1 MTTVTPPR
9 TTEKKP
15 WPALWALVVGFFMI
29 LVDST
34 IVSVA
39 TPTIAQKLDA
49 DINAVIWV
57 TSAYLLAYAVPLLIT
72 GRLGDRFGPKVLYQT
87 GLVVFTLASL
97 WCGLSGSIEMLIVAR
112 VVQGLGAAMMTPQTM
127 SVITRMFPPQ
137 NRGAA
142 MGLWGA
148 VAGVASLVGPIL
160 GGLLVDGFGWEWIF
174 IVNVPVGV
182 VAFVLAQ
189 RFVPSFERHGHRFD
203 YLGIVLSAVGLFLL
217 VFGIQ
222 EGETY
227 DWGVIA
233 GPLTVWSL
241 IIAGLVVLAAFV
253 VWQGV
258 QKGEPL
264 LPLGLFKDRNFT
276 LANIAITAVGVA
288 ISSFALPIMLWAQ
301 DVEKFSPTGAA
312 LLLVPQAVISAGLA
326 PLVGKKL
333 TVWNPRWVAS
343 FGLACFSAGLFWF
356 GALLSSGADWGWVLL
371 PSALLGLANACMW
384 GPLSVSATRN
394 LSPRL
399 AGAGSGVYN
408 TTRQIGAVLGSAGIA
423 ALIEARITANF
434 PVQSGGVSA
443 GGAEQQVG
451 GLPGFLLQPFATA
464 MGQSLVLPAVVL
476 VIAIVAALFLA
487 KPKQTVAWQQTGSV
501 ATQPDAAAPDAAA
514 PAPAA
519 AAAPAAAPAEH
530 GVHAAAA
537 APATPEDELASLDH
551 HGKHADA

>member
-1 MTTVTPPR
+1 MTSVTP
-9 TTEKKP
+9 TAHTAEKKP

-39 TPTIAQKLDA
+39 TPTIAQQLDA

-72 GRLGDRFGPKVLYQT
+72 GRLGDRFGPKIMYQI

-148 VAGVASLVGPIL
+148 TAGIASLVGPIA

-174 IVNVPVGV
+174 FVNVPVGV
-182 VAFVLAQ
+182 VAFILAQ
-189 RFVPSFERHGHRFD
+189 RFVPSFEKRQHKFD
-203 YLGIVLSAVGLFLL
+203 VLGIVLSAVGMFLL

-227 DWGVIA
+227 KWGTIA
-233 GPLTVWSL
+233 GPISVWSL

-253 VWQGV
+253 VWQHF
-258 QKGEPL
+258 QKSEPL
-264 LPLGLFKDRNFT
+264 LPLVLFKDRNFT

-288 ISSFALPIMLWAQ
+288 ISSFALPLMLWAQ
-301 DVEKFSPTGAA
+301 DVKAFSPTQAA
-312 LLLVPQAVISAGLA
+312 LLLVPMAVLSAALA
-326 PLVGKKL
+326 PLVGKNL
-333 TVWNPRWVAS
+333 NRWNPRWVAA
-343 FGLACFSAGLFWF
+343 FGLACFSGGLFWF
-356 GALLSSGADWGWVLL
+356 GALVAGNSGWQLILL
-371 PSALLGLANACMW
+371 PSALLGVANACMW

-394 LSPRL
+394 LSPQL

-423 ALIEARITANF
+423 ALIEARIAANF
-434 PVQSGGVSA
+434 PQGSGSGG
-443 GGAEQQVG
+443 GATQQVG
-451 GLPGFLLQPFATA
+451 TLPGFLQSPFSEA
-464 MGQSLVLPAVVL
+464 MGQSLVLPATVL
-476 VIAIVAALFLA
+476 LIAIVASLFLA
-487 KPKQTVAWQQTGSV
+487 KPKQTVGWSQTGSI
-501 ATQPDAAAPDAAA
+501 ATLPGAQDVDG
-514 PAPAA
+514 PA
-519 AAAPAAAPAEH
+519 
-530 GVHAAAA
+530 HAASA
-537 APATPEDELASLDH
+537 APATPDEELATADH
-551 HGKHADA
+551 RGRHVGAE

>member
-72 GRLGDRFGPKVLYQT
+72 GRLGDRFGPKVMYQI

-97 WCGLSGSIEMLIVAR
+97 WCGLAGSIEVLIVAR
-112 VVQGLGAAMMTPQTM
+112 VVQGLGAAMMSPQTM
-127 SVITRMFPPQ
+127 SVITRIFPPQ
-137 NRGAA
+137 KRGAA

-148 VAGVASLVGPIL
+148 VAGVASLVGPIV

-174 IVNVPVGV
+174 FVNVPVGV

-189 RFVPSFERHGHRFD
+189 RFVPSFDRHGHRFD
-203 YLGIVLSAVGLFLL
+203 YLGIFLSAVGLFLL

-227 DWGVIA
+227 DWGTIA
-233 GPLTVWSL
+233 GPISVWGL
-241 IIAGLVVLAAFV
+241 IIAGLVVLAGFV
-253 VWQGV
+253 VWQGT

-276 LANIAITAVGVA
+276 LANVAITAVGVA
-288 ISSFALPIMLWAQ
+288 IASFALPIMLWAQ
-301 DVEKFSPTGAA
+301 DVLRFSPTQAA
-312 LLLVPQAVISAGLA
+312 LLLVPQAVLSAGLA
-326 PLVGKKL
+326 PLVGKNL
-333 TVWNPRWVAS
+333 NRWNPRWVAA

-356 GALLSSGADWGWVLL
+356 GALLSSSADWGWVLL
-371 PSALLGLANACMW
+371 PSALLGIANACMW

-394 LSPRL
+394 LPPKL

-423 ALIEARITANF
+423 ALMEARITANF
-434 PVQSGGVSA
+434 PSSTGGVSA

-451 GLPGFLLQPFATA
+451 ALPGALLEPFSRA
-464 MGQSLVLPAVVL
+464 MGESLFLPAIVL
-476 VIAIVAALFLA
+476 VAAIVAALFLA
-487 KPKQTVAWQQTGSV
+487 KPKQTVAWQQTGGV
-501 ATQPDAAAPDAAA
+501 ATQPGAEGTAPTEGDTK
-514 PAPAA
+514 PT
-519 AAAPAAAPAEH
+519 EH
-530 GVHAAAA
+530 GAHAAAA
-537 APATPEDELASLDH
+537 APATPEAELAGLDH

>member
-1 MTTVTPPR
+1 MTSVSP

-39 TPTIAQKLDA
+39 TPTIAEKLDA

-87 GLVVFTLASL
+87 GLVVFTLSSL

-148 VAGVASLVGPIL
+148 TAGIASLVGPIA

-174 IVNVPVGV
+174 FVNVPVGV

-189 RFVPSFERHGHRFD
+189 RLVPTFEKHQHRFD
-203 YLGIVLSAVGLFLL
+203 YLGIVLSAVGMFLL

-227 DWGVIA
+227 DWGTIT
-233 GPLTVWSL
+233 GPISVWAL
-241 IIAGLVVLAAFV
+241 IIAGIVVLAAFV

-258 QKGEPL
+258 QKTEPL

-288 ISSFALPIMLWAQ
+288 ISSFALPLMLWAQ
-301 DVEKFSPTGAA
+301 DVKDFSPTQAA
-312 LLLVPQAVISAGLA
+312 LLLVPMAVISAALA
-326 PLVGKKL
+326 PLVGKNL
-333 TVWNPRWVAS
+333 QRWNPRWVAA
-343 FGLACFSAGLFWF
+343 FGLACFSGGLFWF
-356 GALLSSGADWGWVLL
+356 AGLVAGNAGWQLILL
-371 PSALLGLANACMW
+371 PSALLGIANACMW

-434 PVQSGGVSA
+434 PAQSGGAAA

-451 GLPGFLLQPFATA
+451 TLPAILLDPFSKA

-476 VIAIVAALFLA
+476 LVAIVAALFLA
-487 KPKQTVAWQQTGSV
+487 KPKQTVAWQQTGAV
-501 ATQPDAAAPDAAA
+501 ATEPAVGETPAEHLGAHAAA
-514 PAPAA
+514 PAPA
-519 AAAPAAAPAEH
+519 
-530 GVHAAAA
+530 
-537 APATPEDELASLDH
+537 PATPSTEDEDEDELATVDH
-551 HGKHADA
+551 HGRHAGA

>member
-49 DINAVIWV
+49 DINSVIWV

-72 GRLGDRFGPKVLYQT
+72 GRLGDRFGPKVMYQI

-112 VVQGLGAAMMTPQTM
+112 VVQGLGAAMMSPQTM
-127 SVITRMFPPQ
+127 SVITRIFPPQ

-148 VAGVASLVGPIL
+148 VAGVASLVGPIV

-174 IVNVPVGV
+174 FVNVPVGV

-203 YLGIVLSAVGLFLL
+203 YLGIFLSAAGLFLL

-227 DWGVIA
+227 DWGTIT
-233 GPLTVWSL
+233 GPISVWSL
-241 IIAGLVVLAAFV
+241 IIVGLVVLAGFV

-276 LANIAITAVGVA
+276 LANVAITAVGVA
-288 ISSFALPIMLWAQ
+288 IASFALPIMLWAQ
-301 DVEKFSPTGAA
+301 DVLSFSPTQAA
-312 LLLVPQAVISAGLA
+312 LLLVPQAVLSAGLA
-326 PLVGKKL
+326 PLVGKNL
-333 TVWNPRWVAS
+333 NRWNPRWVAA

-356 GALLSSGADWGWVLL
+356 GGLLTSGADWGWVLL
-371 PSALLGLANACMW
+371 PSALLGIANACMW

-394 LSPRL
+394 LPPKL

-423 ALIEARITANF
+423 ALMEARITANF
-434 PVQSGGVSA
+434 PASTGGVSA

-451 GLPGFLLQPFATA
+451 SLPSFLLEPFSTA
-464 MGQSLVLPAVVL
+464 MGQSLFLPAIVL
-476 VIAIVAALFLA
+476 IAAIVAALFLA

-501 ATQPDAAAPDAAA
+501 TTQPDAAG
-514 PAPAA
+514 
-519 AAAPAAAPAEH
+519 APAE
-530 GVHAAAA
+530 
-537 APATPEDELASLDH
+537 ASA
-551 HGKHADA
+551 K

>member
-1 MTTVTPPR
+1 MTTATNPP

-39 TPTIAQKLDA
+39 TPTIAAKLDA

-148 VAGVASLVGPIL
+148 TAGIASLVGPIA

-174 IVNVPVGV
+174 FVNVPVGV

-189 RFVPSFERHGHRFD
+189 RLVPSFDRHQHRFD
-203 YLGIVLSAVGLFLL
+203 VLGIVLSAVGMFLL

-227 DWGVIA
+227 DWGTIT
-233 GPLTVWSL
+233 GPISVWSL
-241 IIAGLVVLAAFV
+241 IIAGIVVLAAFV

-258 QKGEPL
+258 QKSEPL

-288 ISSFALPIMLWAQ
+288 ISSFALPLMLWAQ
-301 DVEKFSPTGAA
+301 DVKQFSPTQAA
-312 LLLVPQAVISAGLA
+312 LLLVPMAVISAAFA
-326 PLVGKKL
+326 PLVGKNL
-333 TVWNPRWVAS
+333 NRWNPRWVAA
-343 FGLACFSAGLFWF
+343 FGLACFSGGLFWF
-356 GALLSSGADWGWVLL
+356 AGLVAANAGWQVILL
-371 PSALLGLANACMW
+371 PSALLGIANACMW

-434 PVQSGGVSA
+434 PAQSGGASA

-451 GLPGFLLQPFATA
+451 TLPSFLLDPFSKA
-464 MGQSLVLPAVVL
+464 MGQSLILPAAVL
-476 VIAIVAALFLA
+476 VVAIVAALFLG
-487 KPKQTVAWQQTGSV
+487 KPKQTVAWAQTGAV
-501 ATQPDAAAPDAAA
+501 ATQPEHGAEPVAVHGSHAAA
-514 PAPAA
+514 PAP
-519 AAAPAAAPAEH
+519 
-530 GVHAAAA
+530 
-537 APATPEDELASLDH
+537 TSPEEELASTDH
-551 HGKHADA
+551 HGRHAGA

>member
-1 MTTVTPPR
+1 MTTATNPP

-39 TPTIAQKLDA
+39 TPTIAAKLDA

-148 VAGVASLVGPIL
+148 TAGIASLVGPIA

-174 IVNVPVGV
+174 FVNVPVGV

-189 RFVPSFERHGHRFD
+189 RLVPSFDRHQHRFD
-203 YLGIVLSAVGLFLL
+203 VLGIVLSAVGMFLL

-227 DWGVIA
+227 DWGTIT
-233 GPLTVWSL
+233 GPISVWSL
-241 IIAGLVVLAAFV
+241 IIAGIVVLAAFV

-258 QKGEPL
+258 QKSEPL

-288 ISSFALPIMLWAQ
+288 ISSFALPLMLWAQ
-301 DVEKFSPTGAA
+301 DVKQFSPTQAA
-312 LLLVPQAVISAGLA
+312 LLLVPMAVISAAFA
-326 PLVGKKL
+326 PLVGKNL
-333 TVWNPRWVAS
+333 NRWNPRWVAA
-343 FGLACFSAGLFWF
+343 FGLACFSGGLFWF
-356 GALLSSGADWGWVLL
+356 AGLVAANAGWQVILL
-371 PSALLGLANACMW
+371 PSALLGIANACMW

-434 PVQSGGVSA
+434 PAQSGGASA

-451 GLPGFLLQPFATA
+451 TLPSFLLDPFSKA
-464 MGQSLVLPAVVL
+464 MGQSLILPAAVL
-476 VIAIVAALFLA
+476 VVAIVAALFLG
-487 KPKQTVAWQQTGSV
+487 KPKQTVAWAQTGAV
-501 ATQPDAAAPDAAA
+501 ATQPEAEAEPVAVHGSHAAA
-514 PAPAA
+514 PAP
-519 AAAPAAAPAEH
+519 
-530 GVHAAAA
+530 
-537 APATPEDELASLDH
+537 TSPEEELASTDH
-551 HGKHADA
+551 HGRHAGA

>member
-1 MTTVTPPR
+1 MTTATNPP

-39 TPTIAQKLDA
+39 TPTIAAKLDA

-72 GRLGDRFGPKVLYQT
+72 GRLGDRFGPKVLYQI

-148 VAGVASLVGPIL
+148 TAGIASLVGPIA

-174 IVNVPVGV
+174 FVNVPVGV

-189 RFVPSFERHGHRFD
+189 RLVPSFNRHQHRFD
-203 YLGIVLSAVGLFLL
+203 VLGIVLSAVGMFLL

-227 DWGVIA
+227 DWGTIT
-233 GPLTVWSL
+233 GPISVWSL
-241 IIAGLVVLAAFV
+241 IIAGIVVLAAFV

-258 QKGEPL
+258 QKTEPL

-288 ISSFALPIMLWAQ
+288 ISSFALPLMLWAQ
-301 DVEKFSPTGAA
+301 DVKQFSPTQAA
-312 LLLVPQAVISAGLA
+312 LLLVPMAVISAAFA
-326 PLVGKKL
+326 PLVGKNL
-333 TVWNPRWVAS
+333 NRWNPRWVAA
-343 FGLACFSAGLFWF
+343 FGLACFSGGLFWF
-356 GALLSSGADWGWVLL
+356 AGLVAANAGWQVILL
-371 PSALLGLANACMW
+371 PSALLGIANACMW

-434 PVQSGGVSA
+434 PAQSGGASA

-451 GLPGFLLQPFATA
+451 TLPSFLLDPFSKA
-464 MGQSLVLPAVVL
+464 MGQSLILPAAVL
-476 VIAIVAALFLA
+476 VVAIVAALFLG
-487 KPKQTVAWQQTGSV
+487 KPKQTVAWAQTGAV
-501 ATQPDAAAPDAAA
+501 ATQPEPEAEPVAAHGSHAAA
-514 PAPAA
+514 PAPS
-519 AAAPAAAPAEH
+519 
-530 GVHAAAA
+530 
-537 APATPEDELASLDH
+537 TPEEELASTEH
-551 HGKHADA
+551 HGRHAEA

>member
-72 GRLGDRFGPKVLYQT
+72 GRLGDRFGPKVLYQV

-148 VAGVASLVGPIL
+148 TAGIASLVGPIA

-174 IVNVPVGV
+174 FVNVPVGV

-189 RFVPSFERHGHRFD
+189 RFVPSFDRHQHRFD
-203 YLGIVLSAVGLFLL
+203 YLGIVLSAVGMFLL

-227 DWGVIA
+227 DWGTIA
-233 GPLTVWSL
+233 GPISVWAL

-258 QKGEPL
+258 QKTEPL

-288 ISSFALPIMLWAQ
+288 ISSFALPLMLWAQ
-301 DVEKFSPTGAA
+301 DVKDFSPTQAA
-312 LLLVPQAVISAGLA
+312 LLLVPMAVLSAALA
-326 PLVGKKL
+326 PLVGKNL
-333 TVWNPRWVAS
+333 NRWNPRWVAA
-343 FGLACFSAGLFWF
+343 FGLACFSGGLFWF
-356 GALLSSGADWGWVLL
+356 AGLVAANAGWQVILL
-371 PSALLGLANACMW
+371 PSALLGIANACMW

-434 PVQSGGVSA
+434 PSSTGGSSA

-451 GLPGFLLQPFATA
+451 SLPSFLLDPFSKA
-464 MGQSLVLPAVVL
+464 MGQSLILPAVVL
-476 VIAIVAALFLA
+476 VVAIVAALFLA
-487 KPKQTVAWQQTGSV
+487 KPKQTVAWAQTGAV
-501 ATQPDAAAPDAAA
+501 ATQPGAPEE
-514 PAPAA
+514 PAR
-519 AAAPAAAPAEH
+519 AEH
-530 GVHAAAA
+530 GSHAAGA
-537 APATPEDELASLDH
+537 APTSPEAELAASDH
-551 HGKHADA
+551 HGRHADV